1 MSKYKEFLKELM
13 PTIGL
18 ILLVTIFAIL
28 TDGRSISAVNIKIIS
43 NQIIVVA
50 LVSLGA
56 IFPFACGAMD
66 MSIGGTV
73 VFSAIMGSL
82 VAASTES
89 FALMAVTVVITAL
102 TISLIKGVAAAYLT
116 LPVFIVTLIFGTV
129 LGSLGLVALGD
140 ETTRS
145 LGSVV
150 PEYNE
155 LVVNLVILF
164 GFFFVALVLFN
175 YTRIGKSLKL
185 LGGNPKA
192 AEQSGISRKKNIII
206 AFLISGVG
214 VSLATIITIMRTKTV
229 TAQTGGTLGFDL
241 LIAIVIGGMPL
252 TGGPRSKISAGLVGA
267 AIITVLNNGLGIMNV
282 SNDTIQIIR
291 GVIFLSVVFLTSLS
305 YRTKLLPR

>member
-1 MSKYKEFLKELM
+1 MSKYKELLKDLM

-28 TDGRSISAVNIKIIS
+28 TDGRSVSSVNIKIIS

-145 LGSVV
+145 LGSIV
-150 PEYNE
+150 PKYNE
-155 LVVNLVILF
+155 LVVNLVMLF
-164 GFFFVALVLFN
+164 GFFFITLVLFN

-192 AEQSGISRKKNIII
+192 AEQSGISHKKNTII

-252 TGGPRSKISAGLVGA
+252 TGGPRSKISAGIVGA